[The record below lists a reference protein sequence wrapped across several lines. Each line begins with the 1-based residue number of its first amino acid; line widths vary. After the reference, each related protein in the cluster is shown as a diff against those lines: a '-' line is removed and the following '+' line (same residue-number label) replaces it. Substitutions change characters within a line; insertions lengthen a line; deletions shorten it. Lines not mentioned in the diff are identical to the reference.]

1 MWNTIGIQ
9 GALLSR
15 WLDPIYVSSVVVCAP
30 GDATQAAESCKWAL
44 SGRISKHGSMGTSMN
59 PGAQ

>member
-44 SGRISKHGSMGTSMN
+44 SGRLSLIHI
-59 PGAQ
+59 